1 MGALIDN
8 ERGGVDTMLVALLI
22 VPLLLFASFAGVPF
36 FVYVMKAN
44 HLNVA
49 ANHML
54 KEAEVTGY
62 VSPATME
69 AARTRLSSL
78 GMEPITVDGVAY
90 PSFEGSTMSK
100 VLRDGADP
108 TVTLAITYP
117 APGLSRMLG
126 ALGGGR
132 SGGSERAGYYR
143 VVLHGKSEAYE

>member
-1 MGALIDN
+1 MIRG
-8 ERGGVDTMLVALLI
+8 ERGGADTLLVALVVI
-22 VPLLLFASFAGVPF
+22 PLLLFTSFAGVPF

-49 ANHML
+49 ANHLL

-62 VSPATME
+62 VSAATME
-69 AARTRLSSL
+69 AGRIRLSSL
-78 GMEPITVDGVAY
+78 GMEPITVDGVTY
-90 PSFEGSTMSK
+90 PSFAGSTTAK

-108 TVTLAITYP
+108 TVTLVVTYP

-132 SGGSERAGYYR
+132 GGAPEAGGYYR